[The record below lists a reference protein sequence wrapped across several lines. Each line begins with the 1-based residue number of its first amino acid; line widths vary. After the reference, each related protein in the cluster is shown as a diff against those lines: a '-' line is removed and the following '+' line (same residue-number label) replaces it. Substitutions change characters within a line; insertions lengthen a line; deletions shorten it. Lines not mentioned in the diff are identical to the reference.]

1 MKKILAFVAALTLSL
16 VAYADN
22 NQMIK
27 LSELPAPAQ
36 TFIRKY
42 FHVDQV
48 AYVEREREVLH
59 YDYKVY
65 LNDAT
70 EIDFDHQGHLES
82 IDCKRTAVPAGVV
95 PELIISF
102 VKLHHPE
109 EFIVEYSIDFGR
121 RTVELNNGLELVFDT
136 EGHFIKIDD

>member
-1 MKKILAFVAALTLSL
+1 MKKIFAFVAALTLTL

-22 NQMIK
+22 HQMIK
-27 LSELPAPAQ
+27 QSELPAPAQ

-65 LNDAT
+65 LNNAT

-102 VKLHHPE
+102 LKLHHPE

>member
-1 MKKILAFVAALTLSL
+1 MKKIFAFVAALTLTL

-22 NQMIK
+22 HQMIK

-65 LNDAT
+65 LNNAT

-82 IDCKRTAVPAGVV
+82 VDCKRTAVPAGVV

>member
-1 MKKILAFVAALTLSL
+1 MKKIFAFVAALTLTL

-22 NQMIK
+22 HQMIK

-65 LNDAT
+65 LNNAT
-70 EIDFDHQGHLES
+70 EIDFDHQGDLES
-82 IDCKRTAVPAGVV
+82 IDCKRVAVPEVIV

>member
-1 MKKILAFVAALTLSL
+1 MKKIFAIVAVLTLTL

-22 NQMIK
+22 HQMIK

-65 LNDAT
+65 LNNAT
-70 EIDFDHQGHLES
+70 EIDFDHQGDLES
-82 IDCKRTAVPAGVV
+82 IDCKRVAVPEVIV